1 MPSPSKTRDPPLSAV
16 YSPSRQTYI
25 WTASDV
31 IYDAL
36 KAAMNAAA
44 AAAALMVL
52 AQVAMVEIADALPDK
67 CGCG

>member
-44 AAAALMVL
+44 AAALMVL

-67 CGCG
+67 YGCG